1 MSSPDPRVSTCRRC
15 KHYVLQGRRGGHC
28 HKLNVSVQGSWTP
41 CSLAIPAF
49 ATPLELASHALN
61 HLMVENS
68 GSSQFHSEPTVR
80 IEAFQNLPQQAIS

>member
-41 CSLAIPAF
+41 CSLAIPVF
-49 ATPLELASHALN
+49 ATPLELAPHAFKQ
-61 HLMVENS
+61 LMVENS
-68 GSSQFHSEPTVR
+68 TSGQFHPEPSVR
-80 IEAFQNLPQQAIS
+80 LEAFQGVPQEAIS